1 MSRFT
6 KETAPRKGRPKGS
19 PNRIRKGWKDSIQEV
34 LELNGPE
41 MDAWIQRAAKRN
53 PLGAIAA
60 MATLAEFTSPKQSR
74 VTHVGDINEPIF
86 FKQIEDDIPADP
98 DEPIHPGTSAT

>member
-1 MSRFT
+1 MARFE
-6 KETAPRKGRPKGS
+6 KGNKQGKGRPKGS
-19 PNRIRKGWKDSIQEV
+19 PNRIRKGWKESIQEV

-60 MATLAEFTSPKQSR
+60 MATLAEFTDPKLSR
-74 VTHVGDINEPIF
+74 VTHTGDVNEPIF
-86 FKQIEDDIPADP
+86 FKQVDDDVPADKS
-98 DEPIHPGTSAT
+98 E

>member
-1 MSRFT
+1 MAKF
-6 KETAPRKGRPKGS
+6 EKGHSKKGGRAKGT

-53 PLGAIAA
+53 PLGAITA
-60 MATLAEFTSPKQSR
+60 MATLAEFTNAKQSR

-98 DEPIHPGTSAT
+98 DQPIHP